1 MSIRGCLFGPV
12 GVLRR
17 RPLHQNG
24 ITNQVK
30 TDFRW
35 KPRGSDAPG
44 EPSAPRL
51 PFSHMIVGFPEQKT
65 RFGRSRKA
73 AEGQWMKLHC
83 WAVYA
88 EIRKSPKREK
98 FSGFQVVCSPG
109 PIRKRHFGRHAKTP
123 DENGSNSIRLLKYH
137 VRREKWATFGGT
149 RGPQRAP
156 GCQIWSQLACHCL
169 VRLMITTPKGP
180 VLGQNAPFGGLGGP
194 PRDQI
199 WSQMSP
205 GPNSRGRI
213 GNVMKCQES
222 WNVKSHEMSRV
233 MKCQMSR
240 NVKCHETS
248 KVTKLQKSWNVKC
261 QEMSWNVKSHEMLN
275 VMKCQES
282 WNVKC
287 HDMSSVMKCRMSWN
301 FKYKMSR
308 NGHEI

>member
-1 MSIRGCLFGPV
+1 MAVFRAPGG
-12 GVLRR
+12 
-17 RPLHQNG
+17 QNG
-24 ITNQVK
+24 TY
-30 TDFRW
+30 TFGTS
-35 KPRGSDAPG
+35 PRRNDALA
-44 EPSAPRL
+44 EPSASSL

-205 GPNSRGRI
+205 GPNSRGSI
-213 GNVMKCQES
+213 G
-222 WNVKSHEMSRV
+222 
-233 MKCQMSR
+233 
-240 NVKCHETS
+240 TS
-248 KVTKLQKSWNVKC
+248 
-261 QEMSWNVKSHEMLN
+261 
-275 VMKCQES
+275 
-282 WNVKC
+282 
-287 HDMSSVMKCRMSWN
+287 DN
-301 FKYKMSR
+301 FYVLMTTGPEAVLLYCMVLHVIELYSIVLY
-308 NGHEI
+308 GVAFYFIVLHGTA